1 MNPIIVINNQ
11 IFGNLIGE
19 NATKFD
25 FFKKKFFALDH

>member
-19 NATKFD
+19 NAIKFD
-25 FFKKKFFALDH
+25 FFLKMLFVLDH